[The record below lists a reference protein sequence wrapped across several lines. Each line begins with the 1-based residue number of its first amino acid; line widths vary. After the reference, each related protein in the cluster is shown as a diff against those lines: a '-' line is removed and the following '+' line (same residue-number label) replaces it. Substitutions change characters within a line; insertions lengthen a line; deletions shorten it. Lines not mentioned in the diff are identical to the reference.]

1 MTVRSLVTL
10 SLHCPLSD
18 GPEAPTLFHCP
29 LSDGPQAPTLFHCPL
44 SDGPQAHTLHS
55 VWAEGPHSV
64 FTLTGVKPG
73 EPTLS
78 PR

>member
-18 GPEAPTLFHCP
+18 GPE
-29 LSDGPQAPTLFHCPL
+29 APTLFHCPL